1 MQVGCSTTSTDTT
14 FTEPSCFRKHCS
26 ICALDIAARGVG
38 TGVTKT
44 VGLGDDIPGR
54 AMGLDFG
61 ELAGRGTEGVGDSVA
76 SGVGVGVGLAVAMDR
91 TSPFFR

>member
-1 MQVGCSTTSTDTT
+1 
-14 FTEPSCFRKHCS
+14 
-26 ICALDIAARGVG
+26 
-38 TGVTKT
+38 
-44 VGLGDDIPGR
+44 
-54 AMGLDFG
+54 MGLDFG